1 MMPIRKEHG
10 MHSTRLVVP
19 ILAAVLAAGCHH
31 NPPEVAVTPNADS
44 LALAERARADSAAR
58 ADAEARA
65 REDSLRLAQQREADS
80 VAALQR
86 STEQMKQLL
95 AMRINFDYDRS
106 YIRPSDAQLLDQKVA
121 VLQANPQVRIQV
133 AGNCDERGSDE
144 YNLALGNR
152 RAISAKT
159 YLLSHGI
166 DAGRIETVSYGE
178 ERPLD
183 PRHNETA
190 WALNRND
197 QFSILTPAVVL
208 RLP

>member
-1 MMPIRKEHG
+1 
-10 MHSTRLVVP
+10 MHRTRLMVP
-19 ILAAVLAAGCHH
+19 ILAVAVVVGCHH
-31 NPPEVAVTPNADS
+31 NPPQVAVTPTTDS
-44 LALAERARADSAAR
+44 LALAQARADSIAR

-65 REDSLRLAQQREADS
+65 REDSLRLAQQQAADS
-80 VAALQR
+80 LAALRR

-106 YIRPSDAQLLDQKVA
+106 YIRPSDAQILDQKVA
-121 VLQANPQVRIQV
+121 VLQANPEVRVQV

-152 RAISAKT
+152 RAIAAKT

-166 DAGRIETVSYGE
+166 EGARIETVSYGE